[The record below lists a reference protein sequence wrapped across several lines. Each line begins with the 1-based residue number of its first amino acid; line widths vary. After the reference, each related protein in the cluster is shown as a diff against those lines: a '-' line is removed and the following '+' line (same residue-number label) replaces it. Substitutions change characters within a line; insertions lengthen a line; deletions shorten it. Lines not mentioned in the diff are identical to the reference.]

1 MRVCQVCSES
11 KALDAYYKAQRGRH
25 KTCKSCLKEQYRMLA
40 DLYRLADLNTKG
52 EPLKQSGWRR
62 NGGGLTPLASN
73 PILDPDYEFE
83 APAYLTWQDL
93 KDLL

>member
-1 MRVCQVCSES
+1 MRVVS
-11 KALDAYYKAQRGRH
+11 KRARH
-25 KTCKSCLKEQYRMLA
+25 KDRFTDQQKAERKIAQKEQYRMLA

-52 EPLKQSGWRR
+52 EPLKQSGWRKD
-62 NGGGLTPLASN
+62 GGGLTPLAAN

-83 APAYLTWQDL
+83 APAHLTWQDL